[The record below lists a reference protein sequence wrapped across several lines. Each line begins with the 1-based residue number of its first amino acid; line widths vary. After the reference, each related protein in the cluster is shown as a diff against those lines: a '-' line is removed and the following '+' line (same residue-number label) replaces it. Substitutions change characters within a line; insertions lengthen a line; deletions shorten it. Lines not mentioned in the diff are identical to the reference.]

1 MASRLLPGRV
11 TAPSLMLVI
20 RGAPPRGGAVYRTRP
35 LGTSKLGTAGPG
47 EAGEETEGAAQEG
60 HLVGGKREEP
70 RNSLLTLASVAS
82 QLLLAPL
89 TTHRAECGGIQHHFL
104 TPPQSHCEALCLLH
118 RVKSR
123 FKALHTQAAA
133 GHCARPLHLH
143 LYRNH
148 LCQDHLLAGH
158 AAGAGTQISNAKA
171 QT

>member
-20 RGAPPRGGAVYRTRP
+20 RGAPRGGAVYRARP

-82 QLLLAPL
+82 QLLQCPSDYPQGRVWGHPAPL
-89 TTHRAECGGIQHHFL
+89 SDTSSESL
-104 TPPQSHCEALCLLH
+104 
-118 RVKSR
+118 
-123 FKALHTQAAA
+123 
-133 GHCARPLHLH
+133 
-143 LYRNH
+143 
-148 LCQDHLLAGH
+148 
-158 AAGAGTQISNAKA
+158 
-171 QT
+171 